1 MTRYSRSLMTR
12 KQEEEEQKIYGIYS
26 AIVKDNQD
34 PLKLGRIKVECPY
47 IYANQESPWCT
58 PCFPGGIGMESGFVI
73 IPKIETYVWVTFEAG
88 DVSAPIYLG
97 GFAIETPIGRDSD
110 NSIVENDVKHQTNS
124 SPLPTHAQAIPQGSD
139 VSSIHTTGTTLPP
152 SFNSSYGNNIVLKTH
167 SGNMVEL
174 DDTQG
179 YERISLKHNSD
190 SLIEIRNDGTINTVS
205 TGNQYQYISGVL
217 NQSIEKDKIVN
228 ANMSLLETIRGNV
241 SKSYLSNYS
250 LDIGTDFSLSVF
262 SGNEVKTCNSL
273 SHTINGSAITST
285 LGDLEF
291 SSGGSLNIAGAN
303 SLNLFSIANTTIFSS
318 NSLDITGLTKSISIK
333 GSNGVAELNASDKTN
348 IISYGVECIANPQS
362 LTQQVFLGNTTLPS
376 ASRVGPTAIP
386 LLKEGVVMG
395 TQLQIMLTAVIQAI
409 STYAKLL
416 SAGGNAPGLGLP
428 DPTLAA
434 ANIALTVA
442 LDTITAL
449 YLTPIPPSGNPLFAS
464 DSVFVSKK

>member
-1 MTRYSRSLMTR
+1 MARFTKGLMTY
-12 KQEEEEQKIYGIYS
+12 KQQENETKQYGIF
-26 AIVKDNQD
+26 AGVVKDTND
-34 PLKLGRIKVECPY
+34 PLKFGRVKVFCPS
-47 IYANQESPWCT
+47 IYADQISPWCT
-58 PCFPGGIGMESGFVI
+58 PCFPGGMGMESGFTI
-73 IPKIETYVWVTFEAG
+73 IPRLETYVWITFEAG

-139 VSSIHTTGTTLPP
+139 VSSIHTTGATLPP
-152 SFNSSYGNNIVLKTH
+152 SFNSSYGSNIVLKTP
-167 SGNMVEL
+167 SGNMIEL

-262 SGNEVKTCNSL
+262 SGDEVKTCNSL
-273 SHTINGSAITST
+273 SHTINGSAVTST

-348 IISYGVECIANPQS
+348 IISYGVECVANPQS

-449 YLTPIPPSGNPLFAS
+449 YLTPIPPSGNPMFAS